1 MFISRNTFQSHLL
14 DTNILGF
21 YEYPSAYLYCSKPKI
36 IQGAWF
42 KLRISCTQ
50 QVALSSNVYSVY
62 VRQRPDASMQVFSL
76 DYGEKL
82 RVFDTSGKLR
92 SSMRWSSKVRCIAV
106 GDVEGEGDDALV
118 GGVGRKV
125 LAISTEG
132 KPLMKINLESS
143 VVACDARDVD
153 GDDAAEVAVALQN
166 KRIILL
172 NDDQNALFSYTV
184 DNPVSD
190 IWLEDITNDSEL
202 EVVIAEH
209 DGLVKILS
217 AAGYELKR
225 FQFGD
230 VLTVFSVLTFGKKT
244 LFVTGDH
251 SSKIRIWDLDGNET
265 GTISVSSSPMA
276 MACGTPD
283 DVSDTAYLVISTRDR
298 KMSFWEIRE
307 SARVTSKEKRVLKE
321 IESTKQT
328 VYRRAIRCGNCGAPV
343 SPESTRCPSC
353 GFALEMLDE
362 YAIEEFIQESIN
374 SITMK
379 HSRIKLKELDRIL
392 RRTLPRPAAYNL
404 RRALQTMIQ
413 NEAIEGYIDG
423 NTFVRTEKAKKRH
436 LKVSEISI
444 NKAQRTLIELLRKE
458 RKFDIQKIEK
468 ESGVDRKILRHT
480 LLILLGEQRATGVL
494 SDEKFVLDEKENIE
508 RFVRNLVEELKRIG

>member
-1 MFISRNTFQSHLL
+1 
-14 DTNILGF
+14 
-21 YEYPSAYLYCSKPKI
+21 
-36 IQGAWF
+36 
-42 KLRISCTQ
+42 
-50 QVALSSNVYSVY
+50 
-62 VRQRPDASMQVFSL
+62 MQVFSL

-82 RVFDTSGKLR
+82 RVYDTAGKLR

-118 GGVGRKV
+118 GGVGKRV
-125 LAISTEG
+125 LVISTSG
-132 KPLMKINLESS
+132 KPLMKIDLESS

-153 GDDAAEVAVALQN
+153 GDNAAEVAVALQN

-184 DNPVSD
+184 DSTVSD

-225 FQFGD
+225 LRFGD
-230 VLTVFSVLTFGKKT
+230 TLTVFSVLTFGKKT

-251 SSKIRIWDLDGNET
+251 SSTVRIWDIDGNEV
-265 GTISVSSSPMA
+265 GTIDISAAPMA

-283 DVSDTAYLVISTRDR
+283 DVSDTAHLVIGTRDR
-298 KMSFWEIRE
+298 KISFWQIRE
-307 SARVTSKEKRVLKE
+307 SARVSRTEKRVLKE

-328 VYRRAIRCGNCGAPV
+328 LYRRAIKCGNCGAPV

-353 GFALEMLDE
+353 GSALEMLDE
-362 YAIEEFIQESIN
+362 YEIEEFIQESIE
-374 SITMK
+374 SITLK
-379 HSRIKLKELDRIL
+379 HNRIKLKELDRIL

-404 RRALQTMIQ
+404 QRALQTMIQ
-413 NEAIEGYIDG
+413 NEIIDGHIDG
-423 NTFVRTEKAKKRH
+423 NTFVRTEKFKAKKIEIPDDSVVQIRKVLTER
-436 LKVSEISI
+436 LKDGNSI
-444 NKAQRTLIELLRKE
+444 
-458 RKFDIQKIEK
+458 DIQLIEK
-468 ESGVDRKILRHT
+468 ESGVDRSLLRRA
-480 LLILLGEQRATGVL
+480 LLILLGEEKVKGML
-494 SDEKFVLDEKENIE
+494 SEGNFILDERENTK
-508 RFVRNLVEELKRIG
+508 RFINHLLDELRGIGK